1 MLAFH
6 QSETYIQMNS
16 KNYYL
21 TDKHM
26 RQLIIASSLIGS
38 FLIFS
43 MVVNLLVTLVMFLL
57 FGILPG
63 RPEPVSANNMLAI
76 YTAATIV
83 VAGYAFRSNISSLSS
98 SLRTRSQRS
107 NA

>member
-1 MLAFH
+1 
-6 QSETYIQMNS
+6 
-16 KNYYL
+16 
-21 TDKHM
+21 M

-43 MVVNLLVTLVMFLL
+43 MVVNLFDTLVMFLL

-63 RPEPVSANNMLAI
+63 RSEPVSANNMLAI
-76 YTAATIV
+76 YTAATFV
-83 VAGYAFRSNISSLSS
+83 VAGYAFRSNLTSIGT
-98 SLRTRSQRS
+98 SLRARSQRS